1 MSIEL
6 EFKAMGEISNK
17 KWDVFIS
24 HASEDKEDFVRPL
37 AEKLQKCGV
46 KVWYDEFELK
56 MGDSLSDSINRG
68 LQESKYGIIVLSQ
81 AFFEK
86 EWTNYELKSLLM
98 RQMNRERVIL
108 PIWHNI
114 SKDFIREKNLYLSD
128 IIALSSEMGWN
139 ELVDKIL
146 EKVRPDIINSH
157 LMLKM
162 GEELHKQSKE
172 LPTMKIPVSELQ
184 VSPIRHKTLPVHL
197 IIASRLISEVFGDVL
212 SMDYIDMVD
221 NFARDLDYNREFVIW
236 SAMANSYVAFIRE
249 TQCSV
254 NDVNKKR
261 EAISLLL
268 MYSFKGQL
276 EEISC
281 LENINEAEYY
291 YLIKLFIDNY
301 KHIMDMVKKC
311 N

>member
-1 MSIEL
+1 MSIEF
-6 EFKAMGEISNK
+6 EPMKEINNK
-17 KWDVFIS
+17 EWDVFIS

-68 LQESKYGIIVLSQ
+68 LQESKYGIIVFSQ

-86 EWTNYELKSLLM
+86 EWAKYELKSLLM
-98 RQMNRERVIL
+98 RQMNRERAIL

-114 SKDFIREKNLYLSD
+114 NKDFIREKSLYLLD
-128 IIALSSEMGWN
+128 IKALSSEMGWD
-139 ELVDKIL
+139 ELVDNIL
-146 EKVRPDIINSH
+146 EIVRPDIIDSH

-162 GEELHKQSKE
+162 GVELHKRVKE
-172 LPTMKIPVSELQ
+172 LPIVEISASKLHN
-184 VSPIRHKTLPVHL
+184 SPIRHKTLPVHL
-197 IIASRLISEVFGDVL
+197 IIASRLISEVFWDVL
-212 SMDYIDMVD
+212 PMDYVDMVTD
-221 NFARDLDYNREFVIW
+221 FARDLDYDKEFIIW

-249 TQCSV
+249 TQCGV
-254 NDVNKKR
+254 NDVSKKR

-268 MYSFKGQL
+268 MYSHKGQL
-276 EEISC
+276 EEVSC
-281 LENINEAEYY
+281 LENINESEYY

-301 KHIMDMVKKC
+301 DYIISMVKKYS
-311 N
+311 

>member
-1 MSIEL
+1 MSIEF
-6 EFKAMGEISNK
+6 EPMKEINNK
-17 KWDVFIS
+17 EWDVFIS

-68 LQESKYGIIVLSQ
+68 LQESKYGIIVFSQ

-86 EWTNYELKSLLM
+86 EWAKYELKSLLM
-98 RQMNRERVIL
+98 RQMNRERAIL

-114 SKDFIREKNLYLSD
+114 NKDFIREKSLYLLD
-128 IIALSSEMGWN
+128 IKALSSEMGWD
-139 ELVDKIL
+139 ELVDNIL
-146 EKVRPDIINSH
+146 EIVRPDIIDSH

-162 GEELHKQSKE
+162 GVELHKRVKE
-172 LPTMKIPVSELQ
+172 LPIVEIPASKLHN
-184 VSPIRHKTLPVHL
+184 SPIRHKTLPVHL
-197 IIASRLISEVFGDVL
+197 IIASRLISEVFWDVL
-212 SMDYIDMVD
+212 PMDYVDMVTD
-221 NFARDLDYNREFVIW
+221 FARDLDYDKEFIVW

-249 TQCSV
+249 TQCGV
-254 NDVNKKR
+254 NDVSKKR

-268 MYSFKGQL
+268 MYSHKGQL
-276 EEISC
+276 EGVSC
-281 LENINEAEYY
+281 LENINESEYY

-301 KHIMDMVKKC
+301 DHIISMVKKYS
-311 N
+311 

>member
-1 MSIEL
+1 MSIEF
-6 EFKAMGEISNK
+6 EPMKEINNK
-17 KWDVFIS
+17 EWDVFIS

-68 LQESKYGIIVLSQ
+68 LQESKYGIIVFSQ

-86 EWTNYELKSLLM
+86 EWAKYELKSLLM
-98 RQMNRERVIL
+98 GQMNRERAIL

-114 SKDFIREKNLYLSD
+114 NKDFIREKSLYLLD
-128 IIALSSEMGWN
+128 IKALSSEMGWD
-139 ELVDKIL
+139 ELVDNIL
-146 EKVRPDIINSH
+146 EIVRPDIIDSH

-162 GEELHKQSKE
+162 GVELHKRVKE
-172 LPTMKIPVSELQ
+172 LPIVEIPASKLHN
-184 VSPIRHKTLPVHL
+184 SPIRHKTLPVHL
-197 IIASRLISEVFGDVL
+197 IIASRLISEVFWDVL
-212 SMDYIDMVD
+212 PMDYVDMVTD
-221 NFARDLDYNREFVIW
+221 FARDLDYDKEFIVW

-249 TQCSV
+249 TQCGV
-254 NDVNKKR
+254 NDVSKKR

-268 MYSFKGQL
+268 MYSHKGQL
-276 EEISC
+276 EGVSC
-281 LENINEAEYY
+281 LENINESEYY

-301 KHIMDMVKKC
+301 DHIISMVKKYS
-311 N
+311 

>member
-1 MSIEL
+1 MGSEF
-6 EFKAMGEISNK
+6 EFKPIEENSDK

-24 HASEDKEDFVRPL
+24 HASEDKADFVRSL
-37 AEKLQKCGV
+37 AEKLQRCGV

-56 MGDSLSDSINRG
+56 VGDSLSDSINRG

-86 EWTNYELKSLLM
+86 EWTDYELKSLLM
-98 RQMNRERVIL
+98 RQINRERVIL

-114 SKDFIREKNLYLSD
+114 RKDFIREKSLYFLD
-128 IIALSSEMGWN
+128 IKALSSEIGWD
-139 ELVDKIL
+139 ELIDNIL
-146 EKVRPDIINSH
+146 EKVRPDIIDSH

-162 GEELHKQSKE
+162 GVELHKRANE
-172 LPTMKIPVSELQ
+172 LPIVEIPAGKLKISPV
-184 VSPIRHKTLPVHL
+184 RHQIMPVHL
-197 IIASRLISEVFGDVL
+197 IIASRLISEVFWDVL
-212 SMDYIDMVD
+212 PMDYVDMVTD
-221 NFARDLDYNREFVIW
+221 FARDLDYDKEFIIW

-249 TQCSV
+249 TQCGV

-261 EAISLLL
+261 EALSLLL
-268 MYSFKGQL
+268 AYSYKGKL
-276 EEISC
+276 EEVS
-281 LENINEAEYY
+281 LLKNINEREYG

-301 KHIMDMVKKC
+301 NDIMAMVKKY